1 MKIKKII
8 ECIIGQDNYIK
19 TCLLIK
25 RYSFF
30 PLKKSDSNIVV
41 AASNG
46 SGLADRLRGMISVYA
61 YAKVTH
67 KRFFIEHE
75 TPFKLSDYLEPNVYN
90 WRDEQSEITHN
101 IFYAMPIVFTDHATG
116 DFLFEKKH
124 KKQEHI
130 YTNVNILNV
139 LNNKYKTSF
148 TYHDLYQELFKPSE
162 RLKQASMKYI
172 DKINE
177 GYISVSF
184 RFLQLMGDF
193 KDGIG
198 EVLPPKEQMVLL
210 EKCKSFLISLKNK
223 HTDIKNILVTSDSQK
238 LIEYISDIDFV
249 FTIEGKIGHI
259 QFIHSDDVILK
270 TFLDFYM
277 ISQAK
282 KVYMAYSGQM
292 YKSKFSQSAAET
304 TGVPFESINF

>member
-1 MKIKKII
+1 MKVKKII
-8 ECIIGQDNYIK
+8 EGILGQDNYI
-19 TCLLIK
+19 TICLLVK
-25 RYSFF
+25 RYNIF
-30 PLKKSDSNIVV
+30 PLNKGGNNIVV

-61 YAKVTH
+61 YAKVTN
-67 KRFFIEHE
+67 KKFFIEHE
-75 TPFKLSDYLEPNVYN
+75 NPFKLYDYLEPNCYN
-90 WRDEQSEITHN
+90 WRDEKSEITHN
-101 IFYAMPIVFTDHATG
+101 IFYAKPIVFTDHATPN
-116 DFLFEKKH
+116 FLFEKKI

-130 YTNVNILNV
+130 YTNVNILNL
-139 LNNKYKTSF
+139 LNKKFKTSF

-162 RLKQASMKYI
+162 RLKQAYMKYI
-172 DKINE
+172 DKIND

-198 EVLPPKEQMVLL
+198 EVLPHKEQMELL
-210 EKCKSFLISLKNK
+210 EKCKCFLISLKNN
-223 HTDIKNILVTSDSQK
+223 HADIKNILVTSDSQR
-238 LIEYISDIDFV
+238 LIDYISDIDFV
-249 FTIEGKIGHI
+249 FTIDGKIGHI
-259 QFIHSDDVILK
+259 QYNHSDDVILK

-304 TGVPFESINF
+304 TGVPFESVNF